1 MKQIIRLS
9 IFMAILLIS
18 IHTTES
24 YVQIRTNA
32 GAPVAWNL
40 TNPTTPIVSNG
51 RVTYRLD
58 TAGSDDLPFFEVDQ
72 AIDRSF
78 QSWENVP
85 SSTIAFTKGPGFT
98 SNKTN
103 LPDAFD
109 IFWLEDTTIIDDDDI
124 SGALAVSFVGSVNG
138 EIVDLFVVF
147 NGNQATWATDGSP
160 GAFDI
165 QQVATHEIGHCIGL
179 DHSPNAASTMFPRTG
194 DGSIQARSL
203 SPDDQIAASVIYPSP
218 DFSSSTGTING
229 RVQDSVAT
237 TPIFG
242 AHVVAVDTNG
252 IAVAGALSEP
262 DGTYTIQ
269 GLPPGSYSIYAQ
281 PIGSDE
287 RSFFRQDNLS
297 PFYDNGINTNFRTSP
312 DFTVVVNAG
321 ATSTFDIGVAPGPP
335 TLEHYAVLEPGG
347 NVFFTIGST
356 LVQGQFNVAIGVAG
370 RGLPLSGTP
379 LSVSGPGITITQTLF
394 GLTTPS
400 NFPYIISIV
409 SVDSTAPLGPRNI
422 VIANGIHR
430 TIVTGGI
437 EIVPNPNQLAPSVT
451 SILSQADYSARVA
464 PESLAVAFGTNLAF
478 SSVVASTNP
487 LPTSLGGT
495 SVAIRDSAGAIR
507 PASLSFV
514 APGQIN
520 FQIPPGTQPGSGSIV
535 VRNET
540 GSTYVAPLEIQGVS
554 PALFT
559 VDGNINGAPYGF
571 LFRIRANGTA
581 VYEQI
586 TRFDA
591 TLGRVVLIPID
602 PGPPTDRLILGLFG
616 TGFRFRS
623 ALPSVTVGG
632 VVCPVTF
639 AGATGSI
646 GIDQVN
652 IELDRSLSGRGTV
665 DVAMNVDGEQANTV
679 MVSIG
684 GTIPVTPTVT
694 GILSQADYSPRVAPE
709 SLAVAFGS
717 DLANATAAASTNP
730 APTSLAGTTV
740 AILDS
745 AGTTRLA
752 PLSYASPGQINFQI
766 PSGTR
771 PGAASITFRN
781 GTNGALT
788 MPIEIQ
794 SVAPSLYTLDGNVNG
809 IPYGFVFRIRANGT
823 SVYEPI
829 SRFDPALGRVVAV
842 PINLGPSTDQV
853 ILGLYGTGIRFRN
866 DLPTAVVGGATCQ
879 VTFAGATGL
888 PGVDQTNIVLPQSIA
903 GSGPVNVNLTVDGNP
918 ANAVSVI
925 IH

>member
-9 IFMAILLIS
+9 IFVAILLLS

-24 YVQIRTNA
+24 YVRIRTDA

-51 RVTYRLD
+51 RITYRLD
-58 TAGSDDLPFFEVDQ
+58 SAGSDDLPFFEVDQ

-85 SSTIAFTKGPGFT
+85 NSTIAFAKGPSFT
-98 SNKTN
+98 SDKTN

-109 IFWLEDTTIIDDDDI
+109 IFWLEDTTITDDI
-124 SGALAVSFVGSVNG
+124 DISDALAVSFIGSING

-147 NGNQATWATDGSP
+147 NGNLFTWATDGRP
-160 GAFDI
+160 DAYDI

-194 DGSIQARSL
+194 DGRIQARSL

-229 RVQDSVAT
+229 RVQNLFAA

-252 IAVAGALSEP
+252 IAIAGALSEP
-262 DGTYTIQ
+262 DGTYSIQ
-269 GLPPGSYSIYAQ
+269 GLPSGNYTIYAQ
-281 PIGSDE
+281 PIGSIDNP
-287 RSFFRQDNLS
+287 FFNRINLS
-297 PFYDNGINTNFRTSP
+297 TFYELGINTNFQTSP
-312 DFTVVVNAG
+312 DIMVGVNAG
-321 ATSTFDIGVAPGPP
+321 ATTTFDFQVIPAAPAF
-335 TLEHYAVLEPGG
+335 ESYAVLEPDG
-347 NVFFTIGST
+347 NFFFTIGST
-356 LVQGQFNVAIGVAG
+356 LVQGQFNVTVGVIG
-370 RGLPLSGTP
+370 RGLPLWGTP

-394 GLTTPS
+394 GTIENLA
-400 NFPYIISIV
+400 YIVAIV

-422 VIANGIHR
+422 VIDNGLQR
-430 TIVTGGI
+430 TIVTGGV
-437 EIVPNPNQLAPSVT
+437 EIIPPNQLAPFVT
-451 SILSQADYSARVA
+451 SVLSQADYSPRVA

-478 SSVVASTNP
+478 STVVASTNP
-487 LPTSLGGT
+487 LPISLGGT
-495 SVAIRDSAGAIR
+495 SVAIRDSAGATR
-507 PASLSFV
+507 QASLSYV
-514 APGQIN
+514 SPGQVN
-520 FQIPPGTQPGSGSIV
+520 FQMPPGTQPGSGSIV

-540 GSTYVAPLEIQGVS
+540 GGTYIAPLEIQNVA

-559 VDGNINGAPYGF
+559 VDGNINGAPSGF

-586 TRFDA
+586 TRFDPA
-591 TLGRVVLIPID
+591 LGRVVLVPID
-602 PGPPTDRLILGLFG
+602 PGPPTDRLILGLYG

-623 ALPSVTVGG
+623 ELPSVNIGG
-632 VVCPVTF
+632 VSCPVTF
-639 AGATGSI
+639 AGTTGAL

-665 DVAMNVDGEQANTV
+665 DVAMNVDGQPANTV
-679 MVSIG
+679 IVSIG
-684 GTIPVTPTVT
+684 GSIPVTPAVT

-717 DLANATAAASTNP
+717 DLANATAVASTNP
-730 APTSLAGTTV
+730 LPTSLAGTSI

-752 PLSYASPGQINFQI
+752 PLSYVSPGQVNFQI

-771 PGAASITFRN
+771 PGTATITFRN
-781 GTNGALT
+781 GTNGLLT

-794 SVAPSLYTLDGNVNG
+794 SVAPALYTLDGNVNG

-823 SVYEPI
+823 SVYEQI
-829 SRFDPALGRVVAV
+829 SRFDPALGRVVAI

-866 DLPTAVVGGATCQ
+866 DLPIATIGGVSCP

-888 PGVDQTNIVLPQSIA
+888 MGVDQTNIVLPQSLA
-903 GSGPVNVNLTVDGNP
+903 GSGAVNVMLTVDGSQ

-925 IH
+925 IQ